1 VPRSPGGL
9 AAPQGETLPRE
20 DALPDEAPQR
30 SGPASVARGQALG
43 SCARP
48 LAQAYDAAL
57 YDLDGVLYLGPDP
70 VPHAAESVAAATAV
84 GLRPAYVTNNASR
97 RPASVAAHLS
107 ELGIPARPEDV
118 VTSAQAA
125 ARWLAERLPAGSPVL
140 VLGTEELA
148 EEIRAAGLEDVRAA
162 DPSTAAVVQGL
173 APDTGW
179 KDLAEAAVA
188 IRAGALWVAGNA
200 DSTYPSSRGPLP
212 GNGAMVAALRTA
224 TGVDPVVVGK
234 PEPALHRESVERVG
248 ARRPLVV
255 GDRLDTDV
263 LGAVRGGA
271 DSLLVLTGVVDR
283 EELLAAPAGSRPT
296 YVSSDLRALLVPQHP
311 VVLEAAVA
319 RCADATARW
328 DGDELVVDGGG
339 DDALRAACALAWS
352 RADAAV

>member
-1 VPRSPGGL
+1 MGVGGAL
-9 AAPQGETLPRE
+9 PVAEAQDGAVPQG
-20 DALPDEAPQR
+20 
-30 SGPASVARGQALG
+30 RGHALG
-43 SCARP
+43 SCAQP

-57 YDLDGVLYLGPDP
+57 YDLDGVLYLGGDP
-70 VPHAAESVAAATAV
+70 VPYAAESVAAATAA
-84 GLRPAYVTNNASR
+84 GLRAAYVTNNASR
-97 RPASVAAHLS
+97 RPASVAAHLT

-125 ARWLAERLPAGSPVL
+125 ARWLAERLPPHSPVL

-148 EEIRAAGLEDVRAA
+148 EEVRAVGLEPVRGA
-162 DPSTAAVVQGL
+162 DASTAAVVQGL
-173 APDTGW
+173 APDTAW

-200 DSTYPSSRGPLP
+200 DSTYPSPRGPLP

-224 TGVDPVVVGK
+224 TGLAPVVVGK

-283 EELLAAPAGSRPT
+283 EELLAAPVGSRPT
-296 YVSSDLRALLVPQHP
+296 YVSSDLRGLLVPQHP
-311 VVLEAAVA
+311 VVVEGETATCAGA
-319 RCADATARW
+319 RAHW
-328 DGDELVVDGGG
+328 DGAELVVDGGG
-339 DDALRAACALAWS
+339 DDALRAACALAWT
-352 RADAAV
+352 RADGHVS